1 MLLCRGPVLAGR
13 IDWISGRIR
22 DEVNHIAII
31 SVEIPRPL
39 FLNLPPL
46 ELMFSI
52 STKCRQPC
60 HLSSSLT
67 WEDSRNLE
75 REGSDRSH
83 GKRAA
88 TR

>member
-1 MLLCRGPVLAGR
+1 MDPVLEGR

-22 DEVNHIAII
+22 DGVNHIAII
-31 SVEIPRPL
+31 SVEISRPVL
-39 FLNLPPL
+39 LNLPPL
-46 ELMFSI
+46 DLMFSI

-60 HLSSSLT
+60 RLLLSLT

-75 REGSDRSH
+75 REWSDRFH

-88 TR
+88 TRQPC